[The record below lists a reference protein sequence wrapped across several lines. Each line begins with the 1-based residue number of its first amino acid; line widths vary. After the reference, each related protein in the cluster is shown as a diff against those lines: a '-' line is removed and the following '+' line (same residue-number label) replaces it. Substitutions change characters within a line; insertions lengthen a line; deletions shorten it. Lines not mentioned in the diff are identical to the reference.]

1 MGGSCLCEPEVANFL
16 ADYSNWDI
24 ATLEL
29 GVNMRGHF
37 TLEEFTARAY
47 YLIEQMVSKHPNKP
61 IFLLN
66 IFPNSA
72 DHHHDVSHPISV
84 ANREYREAIR
94 GIHRKLVRLEQQH
107 LHLLEGE
114 TILTDFSALAG
125 DLIHPSDYGHIL
137 MGQRLAEEMQIR
149 L

>member
-16 ADYSNWDI
+16 AAHDDWDI

-37 TLEEFTARAY
+37 TLEEFTARAL
-47 YLIEQMVSKHPNKP
+47 YLIEQIVDKHPNKP

-66 IFPNSA
+66 MFPNSA
-72 DHHHDVSHPISV
+72 DFLHDASHPLSV
-84 ANREYREAIR
+84 ANREYREALR
-94 GIHRKLVRLEQQH
+94 GIHRRLGIQH
-107 LHLLEGE
+107 VHLLEGE